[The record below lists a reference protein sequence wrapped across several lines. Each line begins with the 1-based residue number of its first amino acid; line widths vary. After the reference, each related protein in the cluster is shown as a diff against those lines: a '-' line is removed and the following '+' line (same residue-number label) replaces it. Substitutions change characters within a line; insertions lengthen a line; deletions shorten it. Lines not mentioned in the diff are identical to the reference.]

1 VDSVLIASPD
11 ISFEGAIALTQEL
24 LAGLEAEQYTDEA
37 TQTTIASLVQSPNG
51 ARGFFVTYLTDER
64 PLGDRPTS
72 GVLAALQSAP
82 DTVAP
87 LLTKNLAMST
97 AMAIAHRRA
106 DRESLALGSDRVR
119 SRTARLIGLVN
130 LPNLIQELE
139 ALETSI
145 RSDSGPYVE
154 FLERWGY
161 DTEQRQAIQAAIQKV
176 LEP

>member
-1 VDSVLIASPD
+1 MLIASPD

-37 TQTTIASLVQSPNG
+37 AQATIASLVQSPNG

-106 DRESLALGSDRVR
+106 DRESMALGSDRVR

-130 LPNLIQELE
+130 LPNLTQELA
-139 ALETSI
+139 ALEASI
-145 RSDSGPYVE
+145 RTHSGPYVE

-161 DTEQRQAIQAAIQKV
+161 DTEQRQAIQAAVQEV